1 MVLGVSY
8 RMVSDR
14 VAAAAERVGRDPGEV
29 TLIVITK
36 GREIGQ
42 IRQLYDQGIRDFGEN
57 RAQELASKVGELPG
71 DVRWHF
77 VGPLQTN
84 KVNRVR
90 ASAHLLHSLDRPRLV
105 RAWARNAPRR
115 VPALAQVNIGGETQ
129 KHGAAPEE
137 VEALVALALQEGV
150 EVRGLMAM
158 APRVDHPEEARPYF
172 RRLREL
178 SERLAGQYQGIGELS
193 MGMTED
199 YEVAVE
205 EGATMVRVGRA
216 IFGEGL

>member
-1 MVLGVSY
+1 MSY
-8 RMVSDR
+8 RMVSER
-14 VAAAAERVGRDPGEV
+14 VAAAAERVGRDPDRV
-29 TLIVITK
+29 TLIVVTK
-36 GREIGQ
+36 GRDIAQ
-42 IRQLYDQGIRDFGEN
+42 IRELYDQGVRDFGEN
-57 RAQELASKVGELPG
+57 RAQELASKVGVLPE

-90 ASAHLLHSLDRPRLV
+90 AAAHLLHSLDRPRLV

-115 VPALAQVNIGGETQ
+115 IPALAQVNIGGEAQ
-129 KHGAAPEE
+129 KHGAAPHQVEE
-137 VEALVALALQEGV
+137 LVELALGEGV

-158 APRVDHPEEARPYF
+158 APRVDHPEQARPFF
-172 RRLREL
+172 RELREL
-178 SERLAGQYQGIGELS
+178 SGRLEGRFRGLGELS

-216 IFGEGL
+216 IFGETS